1 MRAIAK
7 RPILA
12 AFLLLVAAVAMGQPP
27 QNAPQN
33 PPAGRGQAGQGRGGR
48 GGPQRP
54 ARDAATTVPAGTG
67 SIGGRVVAGD
77 TGRPL
82 KRARVIVSGGGR
94 PHATTT
100 DEQGRFKIAALP
112 AASYTI
118 SASKT
123 GFVDSVF
130 GQRRALQTGT
140 PIELADG
147 QQVGNVELKLARGG
161 VITGRVLDEDG
172 EPLARALVTILRQQ
186 YLRGEKQLTTVG
198 TDQSDDRG
206 QYRVFG
212 LPPGDYYVSATAGGL
227 DGPLR
232 QLLAGGGRGGPGQ
245 MDQAPATS
253 GYAPTYYPGVITAG
267 EAGRIKLATSQET
280 SGIDFQLQLVPLAT
294 VKGTVVG
301 GSATVV
307 MIPEEGG
314 GGRGGGGR
322 GVGPGALLGQGFRAV
337 ARQDG
342 TFSISNVTPGR
353 YTIVARSADG
363 LLDGGVARGPFA
375 GTKTAVQPLVV
386 AGEEVTVV
394 LTPMPGVQM
403 SGTMTLEASTAPPPK
418 GFSGFR
424 VNPVALDSVASM
436 PRIARPADGGDNG
449 RFSIPDVMAGRY
461 LIRANGPSG
470 WTMKAVYS
478 DGQDVTDQPI
488 EVKTDNITGL
498 NVIFTDKISRISGT
512 VRDSRGAGMAATTVI
527 AFPTD
532 EKLWVPQSRQIVT
545 SRTDQSGAYR
555 LAAVPP
561 GDYYIVALDDA
572 DVEQGEWFDP
582 EFLERIRSSATKVSI
597 GEGDARTQD
606 LKVQGS

>member
-1 MRAIAK
+1 
-7 RPILA
+7 LS
-12 AFLLLVAAVAMGQPP
+12 LLPFPFSLVALFVMLATAVAVAQPP
-27 QNAPQN
+27 AN
-33 PPAGRGQAGQGRGGR
+33 PPGGRGQAGQGRGGR
-48 GGPQRP
+48 GGQQRP
-54 ARDAATTVPAGTG
+54 ARDAATAVPTGTG
-67 SIGGRVVAGD
+67 SIAGRVLAGD

-100 DEQGRFKIAALP
+100 DEQGRFTITALP
-112 AASYTI
+112 AATYTI

-130 GQRRALQTGT
+130 GQRRALQSGT

-147 QQVGNVELKLARGG
+147 QRIANIDVKLARGG

-232 QLLAGGGRGGPGQ
+232 QLLAGAGRGGPPPAL
-245 MDQAPATS
+245 DQAPAST
-253 GYAPTYYPGVITAG
+253 GYAATYYPGVITAG
-267 EAGRIKLATSQET
+267 EAARIKLAASQET
-280 SGIDFQLQLVPLAT
+280 TGIDFQLQLVPLAT

-301 GSATVV
+301 GPATVV
-307 MIPEEGG
+307 MVPEEGGAG

-322 GVGPGALLGQGFRAV
+322 GLGAGGLLGQGLRAT

-342 TFSISNVTPGR
+342 TFSIGNVTPGR
-353 YTIVARSADG
+353 YTIIARSAEG
-363 LLDGGVARGPFA
+363 LLDGGVSRMTPFA

-386 AGEEVTVV
+386 AGEEVHVV
-394 LTPMPGVQM
+394 LTPMPGVEL
-403 SGTMTLEASTAPPPK
+403 SGTITLEASTTAAPK

-424 VNPVALDSVASM
+424 VNPVPLDSVPSM
-436 PRIARPADGGDNG
+436 PRLARPADGSEKGQ
-449 RFSIPDVMAGRY
+449 FSIPDVMAGRY

-470 WTMKAVYS
+470 WTMKAVYV
-478 DGQDVTDQPI
+478 DGRDVTDQPI
-488 EVKTDNITGL
+488 EVKNDNVTGL
-498 NVIFTDKISRISGT
+498 NVIFSDKISRISGT
-512 VRDSRGAGMAATTVI
+512 VRNSRGTGIAALTVI

-532 EKLWVPQSRQIVT
+532 DKLWLPQSRQILT

-555 LAAVPP
+555 LTAVPP
-561 GDYYIVALDDA
+561 GDYFVVAVE

-582 EFLERIRSSATKVSI
+582 TFLEQIRDSAQKVTL
-597 GEGDARTQD
+597 GEGDQKTQD
-606 LKVQGS
+606 LKAPG